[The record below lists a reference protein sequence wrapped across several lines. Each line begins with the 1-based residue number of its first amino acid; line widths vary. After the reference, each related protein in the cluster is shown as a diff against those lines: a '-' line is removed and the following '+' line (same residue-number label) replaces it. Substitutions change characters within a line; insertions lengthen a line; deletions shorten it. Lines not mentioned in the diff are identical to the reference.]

1 MNMQSDPALTQIA
14 AMLAKLDQAIR
25 LLKEDQRT
33 NARPGAAMALASLE
47 SLRDDLVGDKP
58 S

>member
-1 MNMQSDPALTQIA
+1 MNMQSDPALTEIA

-25 LLKEDQRT
+25 LLQEDQRT
-33 NARPGAAMALASLE
+33 NTRPGAAMALAALE
-47 SLRDDLVGDKP
+47 SLRDDLIGKMP

>member
-1 MNMQSDPALTQIA
+1 MQSDPALTEIA

-25 LLKEDQRT
+25 LLQEDQRT
-33 NARPGAAMALASLE
+33 NTRPGAAMALAALE
-47 SLRDDLVGDKP
+47 SLRDDLIGKMP

>member
-1 MNMQSDPALTQIA
+1 MQSDPALTQIA